1 MVLNTVTHTKSFDN
15 LKNDMVTR
23 KGVYPYSYMN
33 SFRDSFK
40 KFEETQLPP
49 KEAFFNDLTKK
60 DINEEDYSFVK
71 KLWTTFRLKNLGQ
84 LHDLYMETDTLLWP
98 DVF

>member
-40 KFEETQLPP
+40 KFDGVKYSNTHTL
-49 KEAFFNDLTKK
+49 NHWRILKK
-60 DINEEDYSFVK
+60 
-71 KLWTTFRLKNLGQ
+71 
-84 LHDLYMETDTLLWP
+84 
-98 DVF
+98 

>member
-40 KFEETQLPP
+40 KFDGF
-49 KEAFFNDLTKK
+49 K
-60 DINEEDYSFVK
+60 YSN
-71 KLWTTFRLKNLGQ
+71 T
-84 LHDLYMETDTLLWP
+84 H
-98 DVF
+98 